1 MKFEIC
7 ICGGGIVGLATAYK
21 LQLKYPKKKILVLE
35 KENKLASHQ
44 TGRNSG
50 VIHSGLYYKPGS
62 LKALNCHDGRIQLIE
77 FAKKNNVNIDICG
90 KLVVATN
97 KKEEQALPDLL
108 KNGLS
113 NGLKGLEI
121 LNKKKI
127 SKIEPNISVKA
138 GIFVPQTGIIDF
150 RNLTNVFAGKIT
162 DINSGSKILTNC
174 MLLDFENKNIVKIKT
189 SKGDFSS
196 NILINCA
203 GLQSDL
209 ISKKDKLN
217 LKMKIVGFRG
227 DYYFLKNKSL
237 IKNLVY
243 PVPNPEFPF
252 LGVHFTRMING
263 GFECGPNAVFTFK
276 REGYGKLDFNLHD
289 TYDALKFIGTWKL
302 FFKHWRFGL
311 NEYSK
316 ALSKNIFLKELR
328 KILPQLKKDDIYFG
342 RSGVRAMAL
351 GADGNVIDDFHILE
365 KNNVIHVLNAPS
377 PAATA
382 CLSIADSIIKLA
394 NKKLAL

>member
-1 MKFEIC
+1 MNFDIC
-7 ICGGGIVGLATAYK
+7 ICGGGVVGLATAYK
-21 LQLKYPKKKILVLE
+21 LQLKHPKKKILVLE
-35 KENKLASHQ
+35 KETRLASHQ

-62 LKALNCHDGRIQLIE
+62 LRAKNCYNGRIQLVE
-77 FAKKNNVNIDICG
+77 FAKKNKVKLDICG

-97 KKEEQALPDLL
+97 SREEEALPGLISNG
-108 KNGLS
+108 KENGLD
-113 NGLKGLEI
+113 GLKI
-121 LNKKKI
+121 LNKNQV
-127 SKIEPNISVKA
+127 SSIEPNIYSRA
-138 GIFVPQTGIIDF
+138 AIFVPQTGIIDF
-150 RNLTNVFAGKIT
+150 ANLTNVFASKIT
-162 DINSGSKILTNC
+162 SINSNSKVLTNTK
-174 MLLDFENKNIVKIKT
+174 LLDFKNKKTVKIIT
-189 SKGDFSS
+189 NKGDFSAS
-196 NILINCA
+196 LLINCA

-209 ISKKDKLN
+209 ISKKDNLK

-252 LGVHFTRMING
+252 LGVHFTRMIDG
-263 GFECGPNAVFTFK
+263 SFECGPNAVFTFK
-276 REGYGKLDFNLHD
+276 REGYGKFDFNLKD
-289 TYDALKFIGTWKL
+289 SYDALSFKGTWKL
-302 FFKHWRFGL
+302 FFKHWRFGV

-316 ALSKNIFLKELR
+316 AFSKKVFLKELR
-328 KILPQLKKDDIYFG
+328 KILPQLTKDDICFG

-351 GADGNVIDDFHILE
+351 GVDGNVIDDFHILE
-365 KNNVIHVLNAPS
+365 KNNVIHVINAPS

-394 NKKLAL
+394 NNKL

>member
-1 MKFEIC
+1 MNFDIC
-7 ICGGGIVGLATAYK
+7 ICGGGVVGLATAYK
-21 LQLKYPKKKILVLE
+21 LQSKYPKKKILVLE
-35 KENKLASHQ
+35 KETRLAAHQ

-62 LKALNCHDGRIQLIE
+62 LRAKNCYNGRVQLVE
-77 FAKKNNVNIDICG
+77 FAKKNKVKLDICG

-97 KKEEQALPDLL
+97 NREEEALPGL
-108 KNGLS
+108 LS
-113 NGLKGLEI
+113 NGKENGLDGLRI
-121 LNKKKI
+121 LNKNQV
-127 SKIEPNISVKA
+127 SSIEPNIYSRA
-138 GIFVPQTGIIDF
+138 AIFVPQTGIIDF
-150 RNLTNVFAGKIT
+150 ANLTNVFASKIVS
-162 DINSGSKILTNC
+162 INSNSKVLTNTK
-174 MLLDFENKNIVKIKT
+174 LLDFKNKKTVKIIT
-189 SKGDFSS
+189 NKGDFKS
-196 NILINCA
+196 NLLINCA

-209 ISKKDKLN
+209 ISKKDNLN

-252 LGVHFTRMING
+252 LGVHFTRMIDG
-263 GFECGPNAVFTFK
+263 SFECGPNAVFTFK
-276 REGYGKLDFNLHD
+276 REGYGKFDFNLKD
-289 TYDALKFIGTWKL
+289 SYDALSFKGTWKL

-316 ALSKNIFLKELR
+316 AFSKTVFLKELR

-351 GADGNVIDDFHILE
+351 GVDGNVIDDFHILE
-365 KNNVIHVLNAPS
+365 KNNVIHVINAPS

-394 NKKLAL
+394 NNKL

>member
-1 MKFEIC
+1 MNFDIC
-7 ICGGGIVGLATAYK
+7 ICGGGVVGLATAYK
-21 LQLKYPKKKILVLE
+21 LQSKYPKKKILVLE
-35 KENKLASHQ
+35 KETRLAAHQ

-62 LKALNCHDGRIQLIE
+62 LRAKNCYNGRVQLVE
-77 FAKKNNVNIDICG
+77 FAKKNKVKLDICG

-97 KKEEQALPDLL
+97 NREEEALPGL
-108 KNGLS
+108 LS
-113 NGLKGLEI
+113 NGKENGLDGLRI
-121 LNKKKI
+121 LNKNQV
-127 SKIEPNISVKA
+127 SSIEPNIYSRA
-138 GIFVPQTGIIDF
+138 AIFVPQTGIIDF
-150 RNLTNVFAGKIT
+150 ANLTNVFASKIAS
-162 DINSGSKILTNC
+162 INSNSKVLINTK
-174 MLLDFENKNIVKIKT
+174 LLDFKNEKNVKIIT
-189 SKGDFSS
+189 NKGDFKS
-196 NILINCA
+196 NLLINCA

-209 ISKKDKLN
+209 ISKKDNLK

-252 LGVHFTRMING
+252 LGVHFTRMIDG
-263 GFECGPNAVFTFK
+263 SFECGPNAVFTFK
-276 REGYGKLDFNLHD
+276 REGYGKFDFNLKD
-289 TYDALKFIGTWKL
+289 SYDALSFKGTWKL

-316 ALSKNIFLKELR
+316 AFSKKVFLKELR

-351 GADGNVIDDFHILE
+351 GVDGNVIDDFHILE
-365 KNNVIHVLNAPS
+365 KNNVIHVINAPS

-394 NKKLAL
+394 NNKL

>member
-1 MKFEIC
+1 MKFDIC
-7 ICGGGIVGLATAYK
+7 ICGGGVVGLATAYK

-35 KENKLASHQ
+35 KEKRLASHQ

-62 LKALNCHDGRIQLIE
+62 LKAKNCYNGRIQLLE
-77 FAKKNNVNIDICG
+77 FAKKNKVKLDVCG

-97 KKEEQALPDLL
+97 RREEEALPSLL
-108 KNGLS
+108 SNGVKNGLD
-113 NGLKGLEI
+113 GLSI
-121 LNKKKI
+121 LNKNQV
-127 SKIEPNISVKA
+127 SSIEPNIYSRA
-138 GIFVPQTGIIDF
+138 AIFVPQTGIIDF
-150 RNLTNVFAGKIT
+150 ANLTNVFA
-162 DINSGSKILTNC
+162 SKIMSINTNSKVLTSTK
-174 MLLDFENKNIVKIKT
+174 LLNFKNEKIVKIIT
-189 SKGDFSS
+189 TKGNFQS

-209 ISKKDKLN
+209 ISKKDNLKLN
-217 LKMKIVGFRG
+217 MKIVGFRG

-252 LGVHFTRMING
+252 LGVHFTRMIDG
-263 GFECGPNAVFTFK
+263 SFECGPNAVFTFK
-276 REGYGKLDFNLHD
+276 REGYGKFDFNFKD
-289 TYDALKFIGTWKL
+289 SCDALSFKGTWKL
-302 FFKHWRFGL
+302 FFKHWRFGI

-316 ALSKNIFLKELR
+316 AFSKRVFLKELR
-328 KILPQLKKDDIYFG
+328 KILPQLKNDDIYFG

-351 GADGNVIDDFHILE
+351 GLDGNVIDDFHILE
-365 KNNVIHVLNAPS
+365 KNNVIHVINAPS

-382 CLSIADSIIKLA
+382 CLSIADSIIKLVN
-394 NKKLAL
+394 NKL

>member
-1 MKFEIC
+1 MNFDIC
-7 ICGGGIVGLATAYK
+7 ICGGGVVGLATAYK
-21 LQLKYPKKKILVLE
+21 LQSKYPKKKILVLE
-35 KENKLASHQ
+35 KETRLAAHQ

-62 LKALNCHDGRIQLIE
+62 LRAKNCYNGRLQLVE
-77 FAKKNNVNIDICG
+77 FAKKNKVKLDICG

-97 KKEEQALPDLL
+97 NREEEALPGL
-108 KNGLS
+108 LS
-113 NGLKGLEI
+113 NGKENGLDGLRI
-121 LNKKKI
+121 LNKNQV
-127 SKIEPNISVKA
+127 SSIEPNIYSRA
-138 GIFVPQTGIIDF
+138 AIFVPQTGIIDF
-150 RNLTNVFAGKIT
+150 ANLTNVFASKIAS
-162 DINSGSKILTNC
+162 INSNSKVLINTK
-174 MLLDFENKNIVKIKT
+174 LLDFKNEKNVKIIT
-189 SKGDFSS
+189 NKGDFKS
-196 NILINCA
+196 NLLINCA

-209 ISKKDKLN
+209 ISKKDNLK

-252 LGVHFTRMING
+252 LGVHFTRMIDG
-263 GFECGPNAVFTFK
+263 SFECGPNAVFTFK
-276 REGYGKLDFNLHD
+276 REGYGKFDFNLKD
-289 TYDALKFIGTWKL
+289 SYDALSFKGTWKL

-316 ALSKNIFLKELR
+316 AFSKKVFLKELR

-351 GADGNVIDDFHILE
+351 GVDGNVIDDFHILE
-365 KNNVIHVLNAPS
+365 KNNVIHVINAPS

-394 NKKLAL
+394 NNKL

>member
-1 MKFEIC
+1 MNFDIC
-7 ICGGGIVGLATAYK
+7 ICGGGVVGLATAYK
-21 LQLKYPKKKILVLE
+21 LQSKYPKKKILVLE
-35 KENKLASHQ
+35 KETRLASHQ

-62 LKALNCHDGRIQLIE
+62 LRAKNCYNGRVQLVE
-77 FAKKNNVNIDICG
+77 FAKKNKVKLDICG

-97 KKEEQALPDLL
+97 NREEEALPGL
-108 KNGLS
+108 LS
-113 NGLKGLEI
+113 NGKENGLDGLRI
-121 LNKKKI
+121 LNKNQV
-127 SKIEPNISVKA
+127 SSIEPNIYSRA
-138 GIFVPQTGIIDF
+138 AIFVPQTGIIDF
-150 RNLTNVFAGKIT
+150 ANLTNVFASKIAS
-162 DINSGSKILTNC
+162 INSNSKVLINTK
-174 MLLDFENKNIVKIKT
+174 LLDFKNEKNVKIIT
-189 SKGDFSS
+189 NKGDFKS
-196 NILINCA
+196 NLLINCA

-209 ISKKDKLN
+209 ISKKDNLK

-252 LGVHFTRMING
+252 LGVHFTRMIDG
-263 GFECGPNAVFTFK
+263 SFECGPNAVFTFK
-276 REGYGKLDFNLHD
+276 REGYGKFDFNLKD
-289 TYDALKFIGTWKL
+289 SYDALSFKGTWKL

-316 ALSKNIFLKELR
+316 AFSKKVFLKELR

-351 GADGNVIDDFHILE
+351 GVDGNVIDDFHILE
-365 KNNVIHVLNAPS
+365 KNNVIHVINAPS

-394 NKKLAL
+394 NNKL

>member
-1 MKFEIC
+1 MKFDIC
-7 ICGGGIVGLATAYK
+7 ICGGGVVGLATAYK

-35 KENKLASHQ
+35 KEKRLASHQ

-62 LKALNCHDGRIQLIE
+62 LKAKNCYNGRIQLLE
-77 FAKKNNVNIDICG
+77 FAKKNKVKLDVCG

-97 KKEEQALPDLL
+97 RREEEALPSLL
-108 KNGLS
+108 SNGVKNGLD
-113 NGLKGLEI
+113 GLSI
-121 LNKKKI
+121 LNKNQV
-127 SKIEPNISVKA
+127 SSIEPNIYSRA
-138 GIFVPQTGIIDF
+138 AIFVPQTGIIDF
-150 RNLTNVFAGKIT
+150 ANLTNVFA
-162 DINSGSKILTNC
+162 SKIMSINTNSKVLTNTK
-174 MLLDFENKNIVKIKT
+174 LLNFKNEKIVKIIT
-189 SKGDFSS
+189 TKGNFQS

-209 ISKKDKLN
+209 ISKKDNLKLN
-217 LKMKIVGFRG
+217 MKIVGFRG

-252 LGVHFTRMING
+252 LGVHFTRMIDG
-263 GFECGPNAVFTFK
+263 SFECGPNAVFTFK
-276 REGYGKLDFNLHD
+276 REGYGKFDFNFKD
-289 TYDALKFIGTWKL
+289 SCDALSFKGTWKL
-302 FFKHWRFGL
+302 FFKHWRFGI

-316 ALSKNIFLKELR
+316 AFSKRVFLKELR
-328 KILPQLKKDDIYFG
+328 KILPQLKNDDIYFG

-351 GADGNVIDDFHILE
+351 GLDGNVIDDFHILE
-365 KNNVIHVLNAPS
+365 KNNVIHVINAPS

-382 CLSIADSIIKLA
+382 CLSIADSIIKLVN
-394 NKKLAL
+394 NKL

>member
-1 MKFEIC
+1 MNFDIC
-7 ICGGGIVGLATAYK
+7 ICGGGVVGLATAYK

-35 KENKLASHQ
+35 KEKILASHQ

-50 VIHSGLYYKPGS
+50 VIHSGLYYRPGS
-62 LKALNCHDGRIQLIE
+62 LRAKNCYNGRIQLVE
-77 FAKKNNVNIDICG
+77 FARKNKIKLDICG

-97 KKEEQALPDLL
+97 RREEEALPAL
-108 KNGLS
+108 LS
-113 NGLKGLEI
+113 NGSENGLDGLKI
-121 LNKKKI
+121 LNKNQV
-127 SKIEPNISVKA
+127 SSIEPNIYSRA
-138 GIFVPQTGIIDF
+138 AIFVPQTGIIDF
-150 RNLTNVFAGKIT
+150 ANLTNAFA
-162 DINSGSKILTNC
+162 SKIISINPNSRVLTNTK
-174 MLLDFENKNIVKIKT
+174 LINFKNENTVKVIT
-189 SKGDFSS
+189 NKGDFYA
-196 NILINCA
+196 NLLINCA

-209 ISKKDKLN
+209 ISKKDNLK

-252 LGVHFTRMING
+252 LGVHFTRMIDG
-263 GFECGPNAVFTFK
+263 SFECGPNAVFTFK
-276 REGYGKLDFNLHD
+276 REGYGKFDFNLKD
-289 TYDALKFIGTWKL
+289 SYDALSFKGTWKL

-316 ALSKNIFLKELR
+316 AFSKRVFLKELR
-328 KILPQLKKDDIYFG
+328 RILPQLKKDDIYFG

-351 GADGNVIDDFHILE
+351 GLDGNVIDDFHILE
-365 KNNVIHVLNAPS
+365 KNNVIHVINAPS

-394 NKKLAL
+394 NNKL

>member
-1 MKFEIC
+1 MNFDIC
-7 ICGGGIVGLATAYK
+7 ICGGGVVGLATAYK
-21 LQLKYPKKKILVLE
+21 LQSKYPKKKILVLE
-35 KENKLASHQ
+35 KETRLAAHQ

-62 LKALNCHDGRIQLIE
+62 LRAKNCYNGRVQLVE
-77 FAKKNNVNIDICG
+77 FAKKNKVKLDICG

-97 KKEEQALPDLL
+97 NREEEALPGL
-108 KNGLS
+108 LS
-113 NGLKGLEI
+113 NGKENGLDGLRI
-121 LNKKKI
+121 LNKNQV
-127 SKIEPNISVKA
+127 SSIEPNIYSRA
-138 GIFVPQTGIIDF
+138 AIFVPQTGIIDF
-150 RNLTNVFAGKIT
+150 ANLTNVFASKIVS
-162 DINSGSKILTNC
+162 INSNSKVLTNTK
-174 MLLDFENKNIVKIKT
+174 LLDFKNKKTVKIIT
-189 SKGDFSS
+189 NKGDFKS
-196 NILINCA
+196 NLLINCA

-209 ISKKDKLN
+209 ISKKDNLK

-252 LGVHFTRMING
+252 LGVHFTRMIDG
-263 GFECGPNAVFTFK
+263 SFECGPNAVFTFK
-276 REGYGKLDFNLHD
+276 REGYGKFDFNLKD
-289 TYDALKFIGTWKL
+289 SYDALSFKGTWKL

-316 ALSKNIFLKELR
+316 AFSKTVFLKELR

-351 GADGNVIDDFHILE
+351 GVDGNVIDDFHILE
-365 KNNVIHVLNAPS
+365 KNNVIHVINAPS

-394 NKKLAL
+394 NNKL

>member
-1 MKFEIC
+1 MNFDIC
-7 ICGGGIVGLATAYK
+7 ICGGGVVGLATAYK

-35 KENKLASHQ
+35 KEKRLASHQ

-50 VIHSGLYYKPGS
+50 VIHSGLYYRPGS
-62 LKALNCHDGRIQLIE
+62 LRAKNCYNGRIQLVE
-77 FAKKNNVNIDICG
+77 FARKNKVKLDICG

-97 KKEEQALPDLL
+97 KREEEALPAL
-108 KNGLS
+108 LS
-113 NGLKGLEI
+113 NGAENGLDGLKI
-121 LNKKKI
+121 LNKNQV
-127 SKIEPNISVKA
+127 SSIEPNIYSRA
-138 GIFVPQTGIIDF
+138 AIFVPQTGIIDF
-150 RNLTNVFAGKIT
+150 ANLTNVFA
-162 DINSGSKILTNC
+162 SKIISINPNSRVLTNTK
-174 MLLDFENKNIVKIKT
+174 LINFKNEKNVKLIT
-189 SKGDFSS
+189 SKGDFHASL
-196 NILINCA
+196 LINCA

-209 ISKKDKLN
+209 ISKKDNIK

-252 LGVHFTRMING
+252 LGVHFTRMIDG
-263 GFECGPNAVFTFK
+263 SFECGPNAVFTFK
-276 REGYGKLDFNLHD
+276 REGYGKFDFNLKD
-289 TYDALKFIGTWKL
+289 SYDALSFKGTWKL
-302 FFKHWRFGL
+302 FFKHWRFGI

-316 ALSKNIFLKELR
+316 AFSKRVFLKELR
-328 KILPQLKKDDIYFG
+328 RILPQLKKDDIYFG

-351 GADGNVIDDFHILE
+351 GLDGNVIDDFHILE
-365 KNNVIHVLNAPS
+365 KNNVIHVINAPS

-394 NKKLAL
+394 NNKL